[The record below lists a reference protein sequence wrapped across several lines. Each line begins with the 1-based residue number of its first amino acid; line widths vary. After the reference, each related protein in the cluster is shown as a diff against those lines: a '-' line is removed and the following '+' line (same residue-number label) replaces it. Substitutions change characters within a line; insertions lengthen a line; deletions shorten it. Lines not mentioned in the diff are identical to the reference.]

1 MADSLDRRLT
11 LGGATA
17 VNVLAM
23 IGVGPFVT
31 IPLLLRT
38 MGGPQAMLGWF
49 IGAVVALADGLV
61 WAELGAAMPR
71 SGGGYQYLLE
81 SYGSK
86 GAGRLLSFLFLWQT
100 VAGMP
105 LVMASGAT
113 GFAHYASFFFPSMT
127 VWQSKALA
135 IAGSAV
141 ATAVIYRRIDR
152 IGRWSMALGA
162 LTLAAG
168 IWIVADGAAHGSLQ
182 TMTFPSDAWHLSRAF
197 FMGLGGATLYAAY
210 DYMGYNTICG
220 IGGEVVRPERTIPR
234 SILTAIVIVCALY
247 FTMNLSIVS
256 VVPWRDAVSSSFI
269 ASDFIARL
277 HGASL
282 ASVMTVLILVIALSS
297 LYANLLTFSRVP
309 FAAASEG
316 RFFRVFA
323 RVHPTAHFPSFSVLY
338 MGTASAICCL
348 LDLDALINTV
358 TVLYLMI
365 AAVPMIPAVTLLR
378 ERRPDVARP
387 FRMWLYPLPSM
398 VALAGWIFV
407 IATSG
412 WKYIGAGVGVI
423 AAGTA
428 AYLWRAR
435 SAGEWPFEKNG
446 RGVQR

>member
-1 MADSLDRRLT
+1 MAPPLDRRLG

-81 SYGSK
+81 SYGPRR
-86 GAGRLLSFLFLWQT
+86 AGRLFSFLFLWQT

-105 LVMASGAT
+105 LVIASGAT

-127 VWQSKALA
+127 VWHSKLLAMAGCAL
-135 IAGSAV
+135 
-141 ATAVIYRRIDR
+141 ATAVIYRRIES
-152 IGRWSMALGA
+152 IGRWSLALGV
-162 LTLAAG
+162 LTLGAG
-168 IWIVADGAAHGSLQ
+168 AWIVVGGATHGS
-182 TMTFPSDAWHLSRAF
+182 PGAISIPPGAWQFSRAF
-197 FMGLGGATLYAAY
+197 WMGLGGATLYAAY

-220 IGGEVVRPERTIPR
+220 VGGEVVAPERTIPR
-234 SILTAIVIVCALY
+234 SILVSIVLVCALY
-247 FTMNLSIVS
+247 FAMNLSIIS
-256 VVPWRDAVSSSFI
+256 VIPWRDAVLSTFI
-269 ASDFIARL
+269 ASDFIARVY
-277 HGASL
+277 GPSF
-282 ASVMTVLILVIALSS
+282 ASVMTVLILIIALSS

-338 MGTASAICCL
+338 MGAASAMCCL

-378 ERRPDVARP
+378 RRRPDAACP

-407 IATSG
+407 ITTSG
-412 WKYIGAGVGVI
+412 WKYIASGLGVI
-423 AAGTA
+423 VVGTA

-435 SAGEWPFEKNG
+435 ASRGWPFEKSTLK
-446 RGVQR
+446 V

>member
-1 MADSLDRRLT
+1 L
-11 LGGATA
+11 
-17 VNVLAM
+17 
-23 IGVGPFVT
+23 F
-31 IPLLLRT
+31 
-38 MGGPQAMLGWF
+38 
-49 IGAVVALADGLV
+49 
-61 WAELGAAMPR
+61 
-71 SGGGYQYLLE
+71 
-81 SYGSK
+81 
-86 GAGRLLSFLFLWQT
+86 SFLFLWQT

-113 GFAHYASFFFPSMT
+113 GFAHYAAFFFPTMT
-127 VWQSKALA
+127 AWQSKALA
-135 IAGSAV
+135 MAGCAL

-152 IGRWSMALGA
+152 IGRWSVALGI
-162 LTLAAG
+162 LTLGAG
-168 IWIVADGAAHGSLQ
+168 AWIVVDGATHGSWQ
-182 TMTFPSDAWHLSRAF
+182 TITFPPDAWQLSRGF
-197 FMGLGGATLYAAY
+197 WLGLGGATLYAAY

-234 SILTAIVIVCALY
+234 SILVAIVLVCALY
-247 FTMNLSIVS
+247 VTMNLSIIS
-256 VVPWRDAVSSSFI
+256 VVPWRDAVASTFI
-269 ASDFIARL
+269 ASDFIARV

-282 ASVMTVLILVIALSS
+282 ASLMTALILVIALSS

-348 LDLDALINTV
+348 LELDALINIV
-358 TVLYLMI
+358 TILYLMI
-365 AAVPMIPAVTLLR
+365 AAVPMVPAVTLLR
-378 ERRPDVARP
+378 ERRPDIKRP

-407 IATSG
+407 ITTSG
-412 WKYIGAGVGVI
+412 WKYVASGAGVM

-435 SAGEWPFEKNG
+435 RAGEWPFE
-446 RGVQR
+446 QRSL

>member
-1 MADSLDRRLT
+1 MAEQLDRRLT

-31 IPLLLRT
+31 IPLLLRA

-81 SYGSK
+81 TYGSH

-113 GFAHYASFFFPSMT
+113 GFAHYAAFFFPTMT
-127 VWQSKALA
+127 AWQSKALA
-135 IAGSAV
+135 MAGCAL

-152 IGRWSMALGA
+152 IGRWSVALGV
-162 LTLAAG
+162 LTLGAG
-168 IWIVADGAAHGSLQ
+168 AWIVVDGATHGSWQ
-182 TMTFPSDAWHLSRAF
+182 TITFPPDAWQLSRGF
-197 FMGLGGATLYAAY
+197 WLGLGGATLYAAY

-220 IGGEVVRPERTIPR
+220 IGGEVVRPEQTIPR
-234 SILTAIVIVCALY
+234 SILVAIVLVCTLY
-247 FTMNLSIVS
+247 FTMNLSIIS
-256 VVPWRDAVSSSFI
+256 VVPWRDAVASTFI
-269 ASDFIARL
+269 ASDFIARV

-282 ASVMTVLILVIALSS
+282 ASLMTALILVIALSS

-348 LDLDALINTV
+348 LELDALINTV
-358 TVLYLMI
+358 TILYLMI
-365 AAVPMIPAVTLLR
+365 AAVPMVPAVTLLR
-378 ERRPDVARP
+378 ERRPDIKRP

-398 VALAGWIFV
+398 VALGGWIFV
-407 IATSG
+407 ITTSG
-412 WKYIGAGVGVI
+412 WKYVASGAGVM

-435 SAGEWPFEKNG
+435 QAGEWPFE
-446 RGVQR
+446 RQM